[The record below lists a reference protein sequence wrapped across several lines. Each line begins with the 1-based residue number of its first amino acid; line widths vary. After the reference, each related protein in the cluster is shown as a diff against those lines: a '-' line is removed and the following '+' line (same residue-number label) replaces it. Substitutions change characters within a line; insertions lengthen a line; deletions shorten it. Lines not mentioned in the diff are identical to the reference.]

1 MLHVVRARTGDRL
14 HRRHFRIIVYIHFT
28 LYFDIYIKEGGGVE
42 TTIVRGLGLF
52 EAQVVS
58 TAPGGGS
65 TPPSALRE
73 AVNSRAGRTLVPC
86 STWGVNNIII

>member
-1 MLHVVRARTGDRL
+1 MLHVVRARTGDRRHL
-14 HRRHFRIIVYIHFT
+14 PHFRTIAYIILTFYFNIHF
-28 LYFDIYIKEGGGVE
+28 KEGGGVE

-65 TPPSALRE
+65 TPPSAPRE
-73 AVNSRAGRTLVPC
+73 AVNGEADRSFDRRFTHVGGL
-86 STWGVNNIII
+86 